1 MAGYVK
7 PEIMGA
13 ITTLGG
19 AAMPPQ
25 KSALDEMF
33 NAKMRAL
40 QEETFAST
48 AVPQYIAQRPSLKT
62 MTMATNYG
70 KSVIHCSL
78 ERIENGYL
86 VRTAQN
92 EGQVSKVYYAED
104 LKAAGEQITAL
115 AVSYDLGGG
124 GDDVTRT

>member
-7 PEIMGA
+7 PEMMGA
-13 ITTLGG
+13 ITTFGE
-19 AAMPPQ
+19 ASQ
-25 KSALDEMF
+25 KSALDDLYNKKIRSM
-33 NAKMRAL
+33 
-40 QEETFAST
+40 QEEMYSAV
-48 AVPQYIAQRPSLKT
+48 AVPQYISQTSTRKS

-92 EGQVSKVYYAED
+92 EGQISKIYYAED

-115 AVSYDLGGG
+115 AVLYDLGGG
-124 GDDVTRT
+124 DDDVTRT